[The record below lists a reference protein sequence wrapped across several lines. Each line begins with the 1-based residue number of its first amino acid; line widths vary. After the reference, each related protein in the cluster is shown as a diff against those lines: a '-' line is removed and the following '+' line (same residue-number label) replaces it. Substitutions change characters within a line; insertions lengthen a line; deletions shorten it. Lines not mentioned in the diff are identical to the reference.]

1 MIRVILF
8 LLLTI
13 LSLGANKYIVP
24 ELTKNEN
31 KELIITLKARYRH
44 YIVRQGD
51 TLESVAK
58 KFMMSVEELR
68 RRNRLDAEDELKI
81 GMVILVD
88 EVDEL

>member
-1 MIRVILF
+1 MIKGILF
-8 LLLTI
+8 LILTT

-31 KELIITLKARYRH
+31 KELIITLKPRYKH

-58 KFMMSVEELR
+58 KFMMSIEEIV
-68 RRNRLDAEDELKI
+68 RRNKLDKNKELKV
-81 GMVILVD
+81 GTVILVD
-88 EVDEL
+88 EVETL

>member
-1 MIRVILF
+1 MIRAILF
-8 LLLTI
+8 LLLTT

-31 KELIITLKARYRH
+31 KELIITLKPRYRH

-51 TLESVAK
+51 TLESVAE
-58 KFMMSVEELR
+58 KFMMSIEELI
-68 RRNRLDAEDELKI
+68 RRNRLEKGKELKI

-88 EVDEL
+88 EVETE

>member
-31 KELIITLKARYRH
+31 KELIITLKPRYRH

-81 GMVILVD
+81 GMGILVD

>member
-1 MIRVILF
+1 MIRAILF
-8 LLLTI
+8 LLLTTF
-13 LSLGANKYIVP
+13 SLGANKYIVP

-31 KELIITLKARYRH
+31 KELMITLKPRYQH

-51 TLESVAK
+51 TLELVAK

-68 RRNRLDAEDELKI
+68 RRNRLGAEDELKV